1 MSLERMFTAIDDLG
15 QVASA
20 NAILGEPQ
28 TVEDKTLI
36 PVAAVSKG
44 FGLSFE
50 QQAPDLDKEPDES
63 TAEHDDSA
71 GGFGASRPVAVIE
84 VSQDDIVVRPITD
97 ETKVG
102 IAGIALF
109 AWIVF
114 WIGATIQS
122 VFGKRA

>member
-1 MSLERMFTAIDDLG
+1 MFTAIDDLG

-20 NAILGEPQ
+20 DAILGEPQ

-63 TAEHDDSA
+63 TTEHDDSV
-71 GGFGASRPVAVIE
+71 GGLAASRPVAVIE
-84 VSQDDIVVRPITD
+84 VSQDDIVIRPITD

-109 AWIVF
+109 AWVVF
-114 WIGATIQS
+114 WIGATIRS

>member
-1 MSLERMFTAIDDLG
+1 MSLEKMFTAIDDLG

-28 TVEDKTLI
+28 TLEDKTLI

-44 FGLSFE
+44 FALSFE
-50 QQAPDLDKEPDES
+50 QQAPDP
-63 TAEHDDSA
+63 TADSSVEHDDSI
-71 GGFGASRPVAVIE
+71 GGLAASRPVAVIE
-84 VSQDDIVVRPITD
+84 LSDDNIVVRPITD

-102 IAGIALF
+102 LAGIVLF

-114 WIGATIQS
+114 WIGATIRS
-122 VFGKRA
+122 VFGKKA

>member
-1 MSLERMFTAIDDLG
+1 MSLEKMFTAIDDLG

-20 NAILGEPQ
+20 NAILGKPQ
-28 TVEDKTLI
+28 TLENKTLI

-44 FGLSFE
+44 FALSFE
-50 QQAPDLDKEPDES
+50 QAAPASQAEPGEP
-63 TAEHDDSA
+63 AVEHDDSI
-71 GGFGASRPVAVIE
+71 GGLAASRPVAVIE
-84 VSQDDIVVRPITD
+84 ISDDNIVIRPITD

-102 IAGIALF
+102 LAGIALF

-114 WIGATIQS
+114 WVGATIQS